1 MDITIQSLG
10 FKASNDLEAFIHEK
24 LDKLI
29 NKDQIIR
36 ANVVLFHG
44 ADNNP
49 ESDYCEIRLE
59 MPGNDPFAKRS
70 SPSFEQAVVDT
81 VEVLQKQLRKA
92 KEKQVDRRQGQA

>member
-1 MDITIQSLG
+1 MNIIIQSLG
-10 FKASNDLEAFIHEK
+10 FKASSELEAFVYEK

-29 NKDQIIR
+29 NKDQIVS

-44 ADNNP
+44 ASNNP
-49 ESDYCEIRLE
+49 ESNYCEIRLE
-59 MPGNDPFAKRS
+59 MPGDDPFAKRS

>member
-1 MDITIQSLG
+1 MNIIIQSLG
-10 FKASNDLEAFIHEK
+10 FKASLELEAFVYEK

-36 ANVVLFHG
+36 ANVVLFQG

-49 ESDYCEIRLE
+49 ENNYCEIRLE
-59 MPGNDPFAKRS
+59 MPGDDPFAKRS
-70 SPSFEQAVVDT
+70 SPSFEQAIVDT
-81 VEVLQKQLRKA
+81 IDVLQKQLRKA